1 MDGWVVETLKANG
14 LAGVVIFLLVG
25 AVVALW
31 KMNSVKDRQLNRL
44 HAERAAEREV
54 LVRLVEGANLAT
66 MVTANATEKRNEIMD
81 DLGKALTSQANA
93 VERYDD
99 RVKSQAEMLKDKFA
113 DFRHVVDSFGE
124 SNRVVSG
131 LVADIR
137 NSMIKLEAAINQ
149 LSLNVASAL
158 RST

>member
-31 KMNSVKDRQLNRL
+31 QMYKLKDRQLNKL

-54 LVRLVEGANLAT
+54 LVRLVESANLAT
-66 MVTANATEKRNEIMD
+66 MVTANATENRNEIME
-81 DLGKALTSQANA
+81 DLGRALTNQANA
-93 VERYDD
+93 AERYDD
-99 RVKSQAEMLKDKFA
+99 RVKGQAEMLKEKFA
-113 DFRHVVDSFGE
+113 DFKHVVDSFGE
-124 SNRVVSG
+124 SNRVISG
-131 LVADIR
+131 LVSDIR
-137 NSMIKLEAAINQ
+137 NSIVKLESAINQ
-149 LSLNVASAL
+149 LSVNVQTAL